1 MNRPA
6 YQYCISSFP
15 PSIMILYSNDMR
27 IDDTDNCLEDNN
39 ISSGADINYRSRRE
53 ERRKIIFNV
62 TLSGI

>member
-6 YQYCISSFP
+6 YQYCISSSP

-27 IDDTDNCLEDNN
+27 IDDIDNCLEDNN
-39 ISSGADINYRSRRE
+39 ISSGADINYGSRRE